1 MTPRTCTY
9 LVATLSAVAFS
20 AAAARPQAVAHQD
33 HAAKPVVQV
42 YKQSTCGCCNKWI
55 QHLKASGFDVRATDV
70 AQLEPIKEKHHV
82 PAVLRTCHTAVVDGY
97 VIEGHVPADLIQ
109 KLLRERPEI
118 AGIGVA
124 GMPAGSPGM
133 ESPNPVPYEVLSFDK
148 DGRTAVYAK
157 R

>member
-1 MTPRTCTY
+1 MPPRACTY
-9 LVATLSAVAFS
+9 LVATLSAVALS
-20 AAAARPQAVAHQD
+20 APPARAQAVAHQD
-33 HAAKPVVQV
+33 HKAKPVVQV

-55 QHLKASGFDVRATDV
+55 QHLKVTGFEVKATDV
-70 AQLEPIKEKHHV
+70 VRLEPIKEEHRV
-82 PAVLRTCHTAVVDGY
+82 PPVLRTCHTAIVDGY

-109 KLLRERPEI
+109 KLLMERPKI

-133 ESPNPVPYEVLSFDK
+133 ESANPVSYEVLSFDK

>member
-1 MTPRTCTY
+1 MTPRAPSY
-9 LVATLSAVAFS
+9 LVATLCAVALS
-20 AAAARPQAVAHQD
+20 APPARAQAVAHQD

-55 QHLKASGFDVRATDV
+55 QHLKANGFEVKSTDV
-70 AQLEPIKEKHHV
+70 TRLDPVKEKHHV

-109 KLLRERPEI
+109 KLLRERPGI
-118 AGIGVA
+118 VGIGVA

-133 ESPNPVPYEVLSFDK
+133 ESANPVPYEVLSFDK